1 MGTGLKTN
9 RGRLAVLLL
18 LAAAA
23 VLLFQFVWLAPDT
36 HSDSISVLVME
47 TSGLKPSESH
57 SEILL
62 PDDPR
67 YAQLLALVN
76 SQPYRRYFDQSS
88 RGVQAGGGKS
98 VAFLTLHFYLDGQ
111 ETLQMELCSE
121 PGSVIRINYQ
131 NAGPWP
137 GGKSGAELFG
147 EAMEILKGG
156 EAS

>member
-1 MGTGLKTN
+1 MREWLKTN
-9 RGRLAVLLL
+9 RKRLGAAVL

-23 VLLFQFVWLAPDT
+23 VLAFQFMWLDPDT

-47 TSGLKPSESH
+47 TSGLKTSESH
-57 SEILL
+57 SEIIP

-98 VAFLTLHFYLDGQ
+98 VAFLTLRFYLDGQ
-111 ETLQMELCSE
+111 ETLQVELCSE

-137 GGKSGAELFG
+137 GGKSGAELFAG
-147 EAMEILKGG
+147 AMEILKGG

>member
-9 RGRLAVLLL
+9 RGRLAAVLL

-23 VLLFQFVWLAPDT
+23 VLLFRFVWLAPDT

-47 TSGLKPSESH
+47 TSGLKTSESR
-57 SEILL
+57 SEVIP

-76 SQPYRRYFDQSS
+76 SQPYRRYWDQSS
-88 RGVQAGGGKS
+88 HGVQAGGGKN
-98 VAFLTLHFYLDGQ
+98 VAFLSMHFYLDGQ
-111 ETLQMELCSE
+111 ETLQVELCSE

-137 GGKSGAELFG
+137 GGKSGVELFAG
-147 EAMEILKGG
+147 AMETLKGG

>member
-1 MGTGLKTN
+1 MREWLKTN
-9 RGRLAVLLL
+9 RKRLGAAVL

-47 TSGLKPSESH
+47 TSGLKPSEGR

-76 SQPYRRYFDQSS
+76 SQSYRRYFDQSS

-98 VAFLTLHFYLDGQ
+98 VAFLTLRFYLDGQ
-111 ETLQMELCSE
+111 ETLQVELCSE

-137 GGKSGAELFG
+137 GGKSGAELFAG
-147 EAMEILKGG
+147 AMEILKGG

>member
-9 RGRLAVLLL
+9 RGRLGAAVL

-23 VLLFQFVWLAPDT
+23 VLAFQFMWLDPDT

-47 TSGLKPSESH
+47 TSGLKPSEGR

-76 SQPYRRYFDQSS
+76 SQPYRWYFDQSS

-98 VAFLTLHFYLDGQ
+98 VAFLSLRFYLDGQ
-111 ETLQMELCSE
+111 ETLQVELCSE

-137 GGKSGAELFG
+137 GGKSGAELFAG
-147 EAMEILKGG
+147 AMEILGK
-156 EAS
+156 

>member
-9 RGRLAVLLL
+9 RKRLAVLLL

-36 HSDSISVLVME
+36 HSDSIAVTVME
-47 TSGLKPSESH
+47 TSGLKPSEGR

-76 SQPYRRYFDQSS
+76 SQSYRRYFDQSS

-137 GGKSGAELFG
+137 GGKSGAELFAG
-147 EAMEILKGG
+147 AMEILKGG

>member
-1 MGTGLKTN
+1 MREWLKTN
-9 RGRLAVLLL
+9 RRRL
-18 LAAAA
+18 AAA
-23 VLLFQFVWLAPDT
+23 VLLVAAVLIFRFMWLDPDT
-36 HSDSISVLVME
+36 HSDSISVMVME

-76 SQPYRRYFDQSS
+76 SQSYRRYFDQSI
-88 RGVQAGGGKS
+88 RGVQAGGGKN
-98 VAFLTLHFYLDGQ
+98 VAFLSMHFYLDGQ
-111 ETLQMELCSE
+111 ETLQVELCSE

-137 GGKSGAELFG
+137 GGKSGAELFS
-147 EAMEILKGG
+147 EAMEILGK
-156 EAS
+156 

>member
-1 MGTGLKTN
+1 MLTWLKTN
-9 RGRLAVLLL
+9 RKRLAAVLL

-23 VLLFQFVWLAPDT
+23 VLAFQFMWLDPDT
-36 HSDSISVLVME
+36 HSDSIAVTVME
-47 TSGLKPSESH
+47 TSGLKPSEGR

-98 VAFLTLHFYLDGQ
+98 VAFLTLRFYLDGQ
-111 ETLQMELCSE
+111 ETLQVELCSE

-137 GGKSGAELFG
+137 GGKSGAELFAG
-147 EAMEILKGG
+147 AMEILKGG

>member
-1 MGTGLKTN
+1 MREWLKTN
-9 RGRLAVLLL
+9 RKRLGAAVL

-23 VLLFQFVWLAPDT
+23 VLAFQFMWLDPDT

-47 TSGLKPSESH
+47 TSGLKTSESR
-57 SEILL
+57 SEVI
-62 PDDPR
+62 PSDDPR

-76 SQPYRRYFDQSS
+76 SQPYRRYLDQSS

-98 VAFLTLHFYLDGQ
+98 VAFLTLRFYLDGQ
-111 ETLQMELCSE
+111 ETLQVELCSE

-137 GGKSGAELFG
+137 GGKSGAELFAG
-147 EAMEILKGG
+147 AMETLKGG

>member
-1 MGTGLKTN
+1 MREWLKTN
-9 RGRLAVLLL
+9 RKRLGAAVL

-23 VLLFQFVWLAPDT
+23 VLAFQFMWLDPDT

-47 TSGLKPSESH
+47 TSGLKTSESR
-57 SEILL
+57 SEVIP

-76 SQPYRRYFDQSS
+76 SQPYRRYFDQS
-88 RGVQAGGGKS
+88 
-98 VAFLTLHFYLDGQ
+98 
-111 ETLQMELCSE
+111 SE

-137 GGKSGAELFG
+137 GGKSGAELFAG
-147 EAMEILKGG
+147 AMEILGK
-156 EAS
+156 

>member
-23 VLLFQFVWLAPDT
+23 VLAFQFMWLDPDT
-36 HSDSISVLVME
+36 HSDSIAVTVME
-47 TSGLKPSESH
+47 TSGLKPSEGR

-98 VAFLTLHFYLDGQ
+98 VAFLTLRFYLDGQ

-121 PGSVIRINYQ
+121 PGSVIRIDYQ

>member
-1 MGTGLKTN
+1 MREWLKTN
-9 RGRLAVLLL
+9 RKRLGAAVL

-23 VLLFQFVWLAPDT
+23 VLAFQFMWLDPDT

-47 TSGLKPSESH
+47 TSGLKTSESR
-57 SEILL
+57 SEVI
-62 PDDPR
+62 PSDDPR

-76 SQPYRRYFDQSS
+76 SQPYRRYLDQSS

-98 VAFLTLHFYLDGQ
+98 VAFLTLRFYLDGQ
-111 ETLQMELCSE
+111 ETLQVELCSE

-137 GGKSGAELFG
+137 GGKSGAELFAG
-147 EAMEILKGG
+147 AMEILGK
-156 EAS
+156 

>member
-1 MGTGLKTN
+1 MREWLKTN
-9 RGRLAVLLL
+9 RKRLGAAVL

-23 VLLFQFVWLAPDT
+23 VLAFQFMWLDPDT

-47 TSGLKPSESH
+47 TSGLKPSEGR

-76 SQPYRRYFDQSS
+76 SQSYRRYFDQSS

-137 GGKSGAELFG
+137 GGKSGAELFAG
-147 EAMEILKGG
+147 AMEILGK
-156 EAS
+156 

>member
-1 MGTGLKTN
+1 MREWLKTN
-9 RGRLAVLLL
+9 RGRLAAVLL

-23 VLLFQFVWLAPDT
+23 VLLFRFVWLAPDT

-76 SQPYRRYFDQSS
+76 SQSYRRYFDQSI
-88 RGVQAGGGKS
+88 RGVQAGGGEA
-98 VAFLTLHFYLDGQ
+98 VAFLSLYFYRNGQ

-121 PGSVIRINYQ
+121 PGSVIRIDYQ

-137 GGKSGAELFG
+137 GGRSGAELFG

>member
-1 MGTGLKTN
+1 MREWLKTN
-9 RGRLAVLLL
+9 RGRLAALLL

-36 HSDSISVLVME
+36 HSDSISVLV
-47 TSGLKPSESH
+47 
-57 SEILL
+57 
-62 PDDPR
+62 
-67 YAQLLALVN
+67 N
-76 SQPYRRYFDQSS
+76 SQSYRRYFDQSG

-98 VAFLTLHFYLDGQ
+98 VAFLTLRFYLDGQ
-111 ETLQMELCSE
+111 ETLQVELCSE

>member
-1 MGTGLKTN
+1 MREWLKTN
-9 RGRLAVLLL
+9 RKRLGAAVL

-23 VLLFQFVWLAPDT
+23 VLAFQFMWLDPDT

-47 TSGLKPSESH
+47 TSGLKTSESR
-57 SEILL
+57 SEVIP

-76 SQPYRRYFDQSS
+76 SQSYRRYFDQSS
-88 RGVQAGGGKS
+88 RGIQASVGKS
-98 VAFLTLHFYLDGQ
+98 VAFLTLRFYLDGQ
-111 ETLQMELCSE
+111 ETLQVELCSE

>member
-1 MGTGLKTN
+1 MREWLKTN
-9 RGRLAVLLL
+9 RKRLGAAVL

-23 VLLFQFVWLAPDT
+23 VLAFQFMWLDPDT
-36 HSDSISVLVME
+36 HSDSIAVTVME
-47 TSGLKPSESH
+47 TSGLKTSESR
-57 SEILL
+57 SEVIQ

-76 SQPYRRYFDQSS
+76 SQSYRRYFDQSS

-98 VAFLTLHFYLDGQ
+98 VAFLSMHFYLDGQ
-111 ETLQMELCSE
+111 ETLQMELCSG
-121 PGSVIRINYQ
+121 PGSVIRVNYQ

-137 GGKSGAELFG
+137 GGKSGAELFAG
-147 EAMEILKGG
+147 AMEILKGG

>member
-1 MGTGLKTN
+1 MREWLKTN
-9 RGRLAVLLL
+9 RKRLAAVLL

-47 TSGLKPSESH
+47 TSGLKTSESRSEVIPSE
-57 SEILL
+57 
-62 PDDPR
+62 DPR

-76 SQPYRRYFDQSS
+76 SQPYRRYLDQSS

-111 ETLQMELCSE
+111 ETLQVELCSE

-137 GGKSGAELFG
+137 GGKSGAELFAG
-147 EAMEILKGG
+147 AMEILK
-156 EAS
+156 A

>member
-1 MGTGLKTN
+1 MREWLKTN
-9 RGRLAVLLL
+9 RKRLGAAVL

-23 VLLFQFVWLAPDT
+23 VLAFQFMWLDPDT
-36 HSDSISVLVME
+36 HSDSIAVTVME
-47 TSGLKPSESH
+47 TSGLKPSEGR

-137 GGKSGAELFG
+137 GGKSGAELFAG
-147 EAMEILKGG
+147 AMEILGK
-156 EAS
+156 

>member
-9 RGRLAVLLL
+9 RKRLAALLL

-23 VLLFQFVWLAPDT
+23 VLLFRFVWLAPDT
-36 HSDSISVLVME
+36 HSDSISVLV
-47 TSGLKPSESH
+47 
-57 SEILL
+57 
-62 PDDPR
+62 
-67 YAQLLALVN
+67 N
-76 SQPYRRYFDQSS
+76 SQSYRRYFDQSG

-98 VAFLTLHFYLDGQ
+98 VAFLTLRFYLDGQ
-111 ETLQMELCSE
+111 ETLQVELCSE

-137 GGKSGAELFG
+137 GGKSGAELFAG
-147 EAMEILKGG
+147 AMEILKGG

>member
-1 MGTGLKTN
+1 MREWLKTN
-9 RGRLAVLLL
+9 RKRLGAAVL

-23 VLLFQFVWLAPDT
+23 VLAFQFMWLDPDT
-36 HSDSISVLVME
+36 HSDSVSVLVME
-47 TSGLKPSESH
+47 TSGLKTSESR
-57 SEILL
+57 SEVIQ

-98 VAFLTLHFYLDGQ
+98 VAFLTLRFYLDGQ
-111 ETLQMELCSE
+111 ETLQVELCSE
-121 PGSVIRINYQ
+121 PGSVIRIDYQ

-137 GGKSGAELFG
+137 GGRSGAELFAG
-147 EAMEILKGG
+147 AMEILGK
-156 EAS
+156 

>member
-9 RGRLAVLLL
+9 RKRLGAAVL

-23 VLLFQFVWLAPDT
+23 VLAFQFMWLDPDT

-47 TSGLKPSESH
+47 TSGLKTSESR
-57 SEILL
+57 SEVIQ

-88 RGVQAGGGKS
+88 RGVQAGGGKN
-98 VAFLTLHFYLDGQ
+98 VAFLSLHFYLDGQ
-111 ETLQMELCSE
+111 ETLQVELCSE

>member
-1 MGTGLKTN
+1 MREWLKTN
-9 RGRLAVLLL
+9 RKRLGAAVL

-23 VLLFQFVWLAPDT
+23 VLAFQFMWLDPDT
-36 HSDSISVLVME
+36 HSDSIAVTVME
-47 TSGLKPSESH
+47 TSGLKTSESR
-57 SEILL
+57 SEVIQ

-137 GGKSGAELFG
+137 GGKSGAELFAG
-147 EAMEILKGG
+147 AMEILGK
-156 EAS
+156 

>member
-1 MGTGLKTN
+1 MKSWLKTN
-9 RGRLAVLLL
+9 RRRL
-18 LAAAA
+18 AAA
-23 VLLFQFVWLAPDT
+23 VLLLVAAVLVFRFMWLDPDT
-36 HSDSISVLVME
+36 HSDSISVTVME
-47 TSGLKPSESH
+47 TSGLKPSEGR

-76 SQPYRRYFDQSS
+76 SQPYRRYLDQSS

-98 VAFLTLHFYLDGQ
+98 VAFLTLHFFLDGQ